1 MALSLETLKEFPLF
15 SALPE
20 DQLLLIVS
28 RAREVQKSS
37 GQELFRLGD
46 RDEEEIF
53 LLKGSVRLLAA
64 DGREYS
70 IQANTPRGR
79 VPLTRLRPRQ
89 HTAIAQGT
97 VDYFSLP
104 IAIID
109 DLAKHV
115 EEEMQVAYGVND
127 AGFNDKPGDDREQM
141 LAAFQRDLAAGH
153 VVLRSLPE
161 VAIRVRKLME
171 DENITSQKIA
181 DAINSDPIIA
191 AKIIRAANSP
201 AYWGAVQC
209 ETVQGAIYRL
219 GMNTAQKLVLCFAL
233 RDLFETTSPELKKR
247 MSALW
252 SRCVE
257 VAAISFVLAKI
268 TRSFSPEEAMLAGLL
283 SGIGEFAV
291 LQYAVNYPSLF
302 NDESQLQIW
311 CDTLCGPVGKQL
323 LEKWNF
329 PQELADV
336 AGSAQQWF
344 RNVHEEADLSDLV
357 LLATLHSYIGKRR
370 VPAPPFINEVPAY
383 AKLNLGELTPEKS
396 LIILEQAQSQ
406 LDAARQL
413 LVA

>member
-1 MALSLETLKEFPLF
+1 VNITSDILKEFPLF
-15 SALPE
+15 TDLPE
-20 DQLLLIVS
+20 DQLLLLVS
-28 RAREVQKSS
+28 RARLIQKAS
-37 GQELFRLGD
+37 GQELFHIGD
-46 RDEEEIF
+46 HDKEDIF

-70 IQANTPRGR
+70 IQANSSRGR

-104 IAIID
+104 VAI
-109 DLAKHV
+109 V
-115 EEEMQVAYGVND
+115 EELVHPADDGMQVTYGVAEAGGND
-127 AGFNDKPGDDREQM
+127 QEQM
-141 LAAFQRDLAAGH
+141 LAAFHRDLAAGH

-161 VAIRVRKLME
+161 VAVRVRKLME
-171 DENITSQKIA
+171 DENVTSQKIA

-191 AKIIRAANSP
+191 AKIIKAANSP

-219 GMNTAQKLVLCFAL
+219 GVSTAQKLVLCFAL
-233 RDLFETTSPELKKR
+233 RDLFETQSPELKKR
-247 MSALW
+247 MSHLW
-252 SRCVE
+252 ERCVE

-291 LQYAVNYPSLF
+291 LQYAVNYPGLF
-302 NDESQLQIW
+302 NDEPQLQIW
-311 CDTLCGPVGKQL
+311 CDTLSGVVGKQL

-329 PQELADV
+329 PEELAVV
-336 AGSAQQWF
+336 AGSSQQWF
-344 RNVHEEADLSDLV
+344 RNEHPEPDLSDLILV
-357 LLATLHSYIGKRR
+357 ATLHSYIGKRR
-370 VPAPPFINEVPAY
+370 IPAPPFISDIPAFS
-383 AKLNLGELTPEKS
+383 KLKLGELTPEKS
-396 LIILEQAQSQ
+396 LIILEQAQTQ